1 MAGEATPAEP
11 VPVIPAT
18 PPVTPL
24 DRALGLYG
32 PVPETAQPAVATVDG
47 NEPARD
53 FYDPDNPAGD
63 LLQRAD
69 AATGAFPRDRLGN
82 VDWVATLAAGLIE
95 PRADRQGRTRSR
107 PLETAILLRDTREMP
122 WVRFPHR
129 QHTEWLDCSNC
140 HPAIFVPK
148 VGANDINM
156 GKILQGQYCG
166 QCHGRVAFSVYE
178 CERCHNVMHKDAPAR
193 WW

>member
-140 HPAIFVPK
+140 HPAPFAAQA
-148 VGANDINM
+148 GANPLSM
-156 GKILQGQYCG
+156 QAILAGEQCG
-166 QCHGRVAFSVYE
+166 VCHDRVAFSTFA
-178 CERCHNVMHKDAPAR
+178 CERCHN
-193 WW
+193 